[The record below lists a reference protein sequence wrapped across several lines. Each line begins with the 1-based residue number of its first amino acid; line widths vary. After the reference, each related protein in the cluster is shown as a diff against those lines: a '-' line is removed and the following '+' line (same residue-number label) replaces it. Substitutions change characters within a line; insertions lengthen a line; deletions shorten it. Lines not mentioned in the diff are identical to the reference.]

1 MENRKSII
9 MKIKLVQSGGFLPVT
24 KEAVT
29 EADLSKEECENMLKQ
44 IAVTAKH
51 KSSLVRDGIG
61 YTIELNNKEIDIDIE
76 KASGK
81 SAEILEYLKKN
92 MKIVKR

>member
-1 MENRKSII
+1 

-24 KEAVT
+24 KEAV
-29 EADLSKEECENMLKQ
+29 ADADMSKDECENMLKQ
-44 IAVTAKH
+44 IALTAKQ

-61 YTIELNNKEIDIDIE
+61 YTIEINNKEIDIDIE

-81 SAEILEYLKKN
+81 SAEILAHLKKN
-92 MKIVKR
+92 LKIVKR

>member
-1 MENRKSII
+1 

-24 KEAVT
+24 KEAIT
-29 EADLSKEECENMLKQ
+29 DADLTKEECESMLKQ

-51 KSSLVRDGIG
+51 KSSPIRDGIG
-61 YTIELNNKEIDIDIE
+61 YTIEINNKEIDIDIE

-81 SAEILEYLKKN
+81 SAKILAHLKKN
-92 MKIVKR
+92 LKIVKP